1 MFDWVLNTF
10 LIRKVQYML
19 GIGGLHVHGIC
30 SCRLVHRKV
39 LHEVYNILGLP
50 ILMTVRRL
58 VVSVEEYNR
67 DSLSLFTVR
76 VD

>member
-1 MFDWVLNTF
+1 
-10 LIRKVQYML
+10 ML
-19 GIGGLHVHGIC
+19 GIGGLRVHGIC
-30 SCRLVHRKV
+30 SRRLVHREV

-58 VVSVEEYNR
+58 AVSFKEYNR
-67 DSLSLFTVR
+67 GSLSSFTVR